1 MKTVLL
7 VLLAGLL
14 GGCATNP
21 FAQFYQDG
29 TQKMPLTMQQ
39 GLLPPSKEPQI
50 GIVTTA
56 TVQDECRHLVER
68 GYALIGS
75 AGFAGPLAPRD
86 QLIDQAK
93 KVGAE
98 VVLYGS
104 DFSHTEEGIMPW
116 LSYQPGQTFTTQQYG
131 TIGGY
136 AYSGTATTTTPG
148 TYQTEFIPFQRQVFI
163 QGATFWRRLKPGIFG
178 AQFGPL
184 PDEVRAR
191 LQRNSG
197 VAVFAVVEGSP
208 AFRAN
213 IMRGDVVVQIS
224 DREAATVQEGM
235 ASLDALAGQNVPVK
249 IIRDGHTLTM
259 DVQLN
264 SAP

>member
-1 MKTVLL
+1 M
-7 VLLAGLL
+7 GLL

-39 GLLPPSKEPQI
+39 RLLPPPKEPQI
-50 GIVTTA
+50 AVVTRA
-56 TVQDECRHLVER
+56 TFQEECRHLIER
-68 GYALIGS
+68 GYAFIGS
-75 AGFAGPLAPRD
+75 ADFAGPLASRD
-86 QLIDQAK
+86 QLIAQAK

-98 VVLYGS
+98 VVLYDS

-116 LSYQPGQTFTTQQYG
+116 LSYEPGQTFTTQQYG

-136 AYSGTATTTTPG
+136 AYSGSSTTTTPG
-148 TYQTEFIPFQRQVFI
+148 TYQTEFIPYQRQVFI
-163 QGATFWRRLKPGIFG
+163 QGAAFWRRLKPGIFG

-184 PDEVRAR
+184 PDDLRAR
-191 LQRNSG
+191 VQRNTG
-197 VAVFAVVEGSP
+197 VLVLAVVEGSP

-213 IMRGDVVVQIS
+213 IMRGDIIVQIS
-224 DREAATVQEGM
+224 DRDASTVQEMM
-235 ASLDALAGQNVPVK
+235 ASLDALAGQKVPIK
-249 IIRDGHTLTM
+249 IIRDTQTLTM
-259 DVQLN
+259 EVQLN